1 MQVLVAGATGT
12 LGGPLLHALRNAGH
26 EVIGIARSEKSAAVV
41 HERGGRAVIAD
52 VMDRDALLRAVDGIR
67 ADAVLHELTALK
79 KAPARFSD
87 MAETNRLRIEGS
99 TNLLEAARSVGA
111 TRFVTQSIIFGYGYQ
126 DVGSVDEGA
135 PFGEP
140 AGDATD
146 EPIQAMVSAEQ
157 QAFHAPGIDGIALRY
172 GLFYGADAATMV
184 GMLNRWSLPV
194 PTKWRGTL
202 GFIHHEDAAAA
213 TVAALERGTAGR
225 AYNIV
230 DDTPVSWREFVETVA
245 RVYRTK
251 KPIALPDGLL
261 RAVAPYAGM
270 MMTRVNMQ
278 VSNQLA
284 RQELGWGPRYASVA
298 EGLEGMTGIEPA

>member
-1 MQVLVAGATGT
+1 MKVLVAGATGT
-12 LGGPLLHALRNAGH
+12 LGGPLLHALRDGGH
-26 EVIGIARSEKSAAVV
+26 EVIGIARSEKSAQVV
-41 HERGGRAVIAD
+41 RERGGRPVIAD
-52 VMDRDALLRAVDGIR
+52 VMDRDALLRAVDGIHV
-67 ADAVLHELTALK
+67 DAVVHELTALRK
-79 KAPARFSD
+79 PPARFSD

-99 TNLLEAARSVGA
+99 ANLLEAARTVGA

-126 DVGSVDEGA
+126 DVGAVDESA
-135 PFGEP
+135 PFGEL

-146 EPIQAMVSAEQ
+146 QPIEAMVSAEQ

-194 PTKWRGTL
+194 PTRWRGML

-213 TVAALERGTAGR
+213 TVVALERGIAGR

-245 RVYRTK
+245 RVYQTK
-251 KPIALPDGLL
+251 KPIPLPDGLL
-261 RAVAPYAGM
+261 RAVAPYAGT
-270 MMTRVNMQ
+270 MMTRVNIR
-278 VSNQLA
+278 VSNARA
-284 RQELGWGPRYASVA
+284 RQELGWAPRYASVG
-298 EGLEGMTGIEPA
+298 EGLRASQSDATG

>member
-1 MQVLVAGATGT
+1 MKVLVAGATGT
-12 LGGPLLHALRNAGH
+12 LGGPLLHALGSAGH
-26 EVIGIARSEKSAAVV
+26 EVIGIARSDKSAQVV
-41 HERGGRAVIAD
+41 RKRGGRPVIAD
-52 VMDRDALLRAVDGIR
+52 VMDRDALLRAVDDIR
-67 ADAVLHELTALK
+67 AEAVLHELTALK

-87 MAETNRLRIEGS
+87 MAETDRLRIEGS
-99 TNLLEAARSVGA
+99 ANLLEAARTVGA

-126 DVGSVDEGA
+126 VAGAVDESA
-135 PFGEP
+135 PFGEL

-146 EPIQAMVSAEQ
+146 QPIQAMVSAEQ
-157 QAFHAPGIDGIALRY
+157 QAFHVPGIDGIALRY
-172 GLFYGADAATMV
+172 GLFYGADAAIMV

-213 TVAALERGTAGR
+213 TVAALERGIAGR

-245 RVYRTK
+245 RVYQTK

-261 RAVAPYAGM
+261 RAVAPYAGTV
-270 MMTRVNMQ
+270 MTRVNMQ
-278 VSNQLA
+278 VSNARA
-284 RQELGWGPRYASVA
+284 RQELGWEPRYASVG
-298 EGLEGMTGIEPA
+298 EGLRASHSRGRG